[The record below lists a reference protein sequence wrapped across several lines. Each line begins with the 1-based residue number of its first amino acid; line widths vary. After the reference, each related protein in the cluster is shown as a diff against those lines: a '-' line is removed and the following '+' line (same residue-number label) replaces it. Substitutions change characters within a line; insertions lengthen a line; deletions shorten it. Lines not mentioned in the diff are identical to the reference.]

1 MSAKAP
7 AAQTDPEM
15 TLLVALEDTADLPAF
30 WLDRAATHLRR
41 EDPGEFFPS
50 SELIRRTAATLF
62 RAARERATG
71 LIDYSPQVGRLP
83 LRASREIDSM
93 HEGPEA
99 VGLLA
104 WSQKL
109 LKG

>member
-1 MSAKAP
+1 MAAKAP

-15 TLLVALEDTADLPAF
+15 TLIVALEDTADLPAF
-30 WLDRAATHLRR
+30 WLDQAATHLRR
-41 EDPGEFFPS
+41 EDPGSFFPS
-50 SELIRRTAATLF
+50 SEAIRRTAASLF
-62 RAARERATG
+62 RAARERSTG
-71 LIDYSPQVGRLP
+71 IVDYSPNVGRLP
-83 LRASREIDSM
+83 LRPSREIETM
-93 HEGPEA
+93 HEGPDA

>member
-1 MSAKAP
+1 MASKAP

-15 TLLVALEDTADLPAF
+15 TLLVALEDTADLPCF
-30 WLDRAATHLRR
+30 WLERAATHLRR

-71 LIDYSPQVGRLP
+71 LIDYSPHVGRLP
-83 LRASREIDSM
+83 LRASREIDTM